1 MTVELPDGAKPT
13 STQGSKRNKVK
24 QSSGS
29 STKVVRSQFSD
40 NVTILTD
47 AAKNLIRT
55 KVAFGDWVLDSNPDK
70 PNWVWG
76 IIKNVPTAIGISLN
90 QAAQDGLQ
98 EALRDVT
105 LRNKLI
111 TYVRSLNL
119 FMLSLIVFN

>member
-1 MTVELPDGAKPT
+1 MIVELPDGAKPT

-29 STKVVRSQFSD
+29 SAKVVRSQFSD
-40 NVTILTD
+40 NVTILAD
-47 AAKNLIRT
+47 AAKNLIHT

-76 IIKNVPTAIGISLN
+76 IIKNVPTTIGISLN
-90 QAAQDGLQ
+90 QVAQDGLQ